1 MDRSFESLQPIK
13 AADEQWETFAEEDVQ
28 EAIQT
33 PWRLILY
40 NDDVHTFDEVIQQLI
55 KALNC
60 GRAHAEELTLQV
72 HHEGKAIVFEGEF
85 EECLKR
91 DGVLKEI
98 DLMTEIKG

>member
-1 MDRSFESLQPIK
+1 MERLKESLQPVI
-13 AADEQWETFAEEDVQ
+13 ANEEQWETYAEEDVQ

-40 NDDVHTFDEVIQQLI
+40 NDDVHTFDEVILQLI

-60 GRAHAEELTLQV
+60 GRTHAEELTLQV
-72 HHEGKAIVFEGEF
+72 HHEGNAIVFEGEF

-91 DGVLKEI
+91 DGVLREI

>member
-1 MDRSFESLQPIK
+1 MEPLQPVI
-13 AADEQWETFAEEDVQ
+13 ANEEQWETYAEEDVQ

-91 DGVLKEI
+91 DGVLREI

>member
-1 MDRSFESLQPIK
+1 MERLKESLQPVI
-13 AADEQWETFAEEDVQ
+13 ANEEQWETYAEEDVQ

-40 NDDVHTFDEVIQQLI
+40 NDDVHTFDEVILQLI

-60 GRAHAEELTLQV
+60 GRTHAEELTLQV

-91 DGVLKEI
+91 DGVLREI